1 MASLPKKASALSQI
15 HDTAARWFAIRTR
28 AKSEKAVQRRL
39 TQKGITAYVPL
50 QEFVRR
56 YERKTRKVLLPLIAG
71 YVFVH
76 LVKSQYLSVLET
88 ENVAGFVKNGPDLL
102 AIPDEEIDLLRR
114 VALEKGLE
122 VEAIAGRFSE
132 GDWVEIAVGTLAGL
146 RGRLVK
152 VEDKRRVQLEL
163 AQLGYSLLIHVESAV
178 LRKLNLT

>member
-1 MASLPKKASALSQI
+1 MSALPKKAPPLSQI
-15 HDTAARWFAIRTR
+15 HDTSARWFAVRTR
-28 AKSEKAVQRRL
+28 AKSEKSVQRRL

-56 YERKTRKVLLPLIAG
+56 YERKTRTVSLPLIAG

-76 LVKSQYLSVLET
+76 LVKAQYLSVLET

-102 AIPDEEIDLLRR
+102 AIPNEEIELLRR

-122 VEAIAGRFSE
+122 VEAVSGRLSE

-146 RGRLVK
+146 RGRLVR
-152 VEDKRRVQLEL
+152 VADKRRVQVEL
-163 AQLGYSLLIHVESAV
+163 AQLGYSLLLHVEISL
-178 LRKLNLT
+178 LRKLNQP